1 MAASSRVVHNLPI
14 SVPSCVH
21 ASNNVGS
28 CRPMKAK
35 SVEYAYTKKR
45 QSNIEKARAAR
56 WSNATAAVSCPYL
69 PRLVYVSCMMRRRG
83 SLVVISAVAGGV
95 TTSSHD
101 NASVISR
108 GIIFHK
114 MGARFSLLLLQA
126 AVITPPALAEAQA
139 PCSAPRH
146 AHVPA
151 DMHCLCCRLTPRSDA
166 HGLGL
171 PARSPQR

>member
-1 MAASSRVVHNLPI
+1 MLHDCAVPRYARSAQVYGDCPYLHVAASSRVAHSLPI

-83 SLVVISAVAGGV
+83 SLVVTSV
-95 TTSSHD
+95 TSP
-101 NASVISR
+101 
-108 GIIFHK
+108 
-114 MGARFSLLLLQA
+114 LLSQ
-126 AVITPPALAEAQA
+126 VESPPARMTTRRSPPEVLF
-139 PCSAPRH
+139 STRWVRDSH
-146 AHVPA
+146 YY
-151 DMHCLCCRLTPRSDA
+151 CCRL
-166 HGLGL
+166 L
-171 PARSPQR
+171 